1 MTTAQLTMNF
11 GGRTYD
17 ATLDLER
24 LSAQQIR
31 VMAAMSDGRWRTLEE
46 AQTRIKAMT
55 GKRDPEPSISA
66 RLRDIRKFYGEEAME
81 SRRREEAG
89 LENGLWEYRS
99 NVRVGQ
105 S

>member
-1 MTTAQLTMNF
+1 MIDAAQLTMNF

-24 LSAQQIR
+24 LSAQQVR

-55 GKRDPEPSISA
+55 GKRDLETSISA
-66 RLRDIRKFYGEEAME
+66 RLRDIRKYYGEEAME
-81 SRRREEAG
+81 SRRRTEDG
-89 LENGLWEYRS
+89 IDGLWEYRS